1 MDNNPDAQRLL
12 LSKVK
17 AVVFHL
23 CQDGKVTPLQ
33 FAQINKEIDNRNV
46 ALNREAI
53 ATPLA
58 ELIAECEAQ
67 DLGLNLHFL
76 KGVIREERMQVVHRL
91 RRDAI
96 HSEKTTVDLSAFDPN
111 YSQIPLSF
119 FSWVEKEKEFQEL
132 ILLFKGPNTPLPEI
146 IAASE
151 RFFSFDT
158 SHAPPSRFPKL
169 SKKLINQLIAA
180 GHIAHSAV
188 RPAAEDL
195 EKIQKWNKDFQV
207 QLNEGYL
214 ANRLEAKD
222 LHRGGEAALTLLLD
236 QLHASDVANP
246 QLVDECVVN
255 WRGPFKVELLE
266 KWFFQGRNSPGQ
278 SMHEKDA
285 VILAITGVDPGKN
298 PREWNLWIKNHTAEE
313 RRAFDRFLERV
324 FHERQIYDLAYVLSF
339 SDIAELD
346 VENIWA
352 TVVNSFRDKLHEP
365 PPESPPEPPR
375 WPIFEVPAQ
384 PHPESAQPPVSD
396 AAIPPAPQAKPVAQ
410 STDDEFLGD
419 ILLGS
424 VDPEF
429 VEAPAEIKSDED
441 RLVEKHSAWMIYF
454 KPFLSENWLGLIGVF
469 SLMAAWL
476 FLSMALWEKG
486 EIFRILAW
494 IIPLPFLTLGAAW
507 IAQFIDKLVSKGTSQ
522 KAAALFAVLALFSI
536 PFNFLSGSTLL
547 KDGATAAAV
556 VFSLVLGVGYL
567 LLVFFVARWIQKP
580 FGHNPT
586 RFLCLSNGIIYL
598 PALAYHHEPNW
609 AGPALASFGFL
620 GLAALYFGL
629 NRARSSGKPEQYGPT
644 GVKKKRSVLSLGS
657 GFC

>member
-222 LHRGGEAALTLLLD
+222 LHRGGGFLDVFSGTGTISFTEKTQPEYLFRTLL
-236 QLHASDVANP
+236 P
-246 QLVDECVVN
+246 QCV
-255 WRGPFKVELLE
+255 
-266 KWFFQGRNSPGQ
+266 SI
-278 SMHEKDA
+278 MA
-285 VILAITGVDPGKN
+285 
-298 PREWNLWIKNHTAEE
+298 
-313 RRAFDRFLERV
+313 
-324 FHERQIYDLAYVLSF
+324 
-339 SDIAELD
+339 
-346 VENIWA
+346 
-352 TVVNSFRDKLHEP
+352 
-365 PPESPPEPPR
+365 
-375 WPIFEVPAQ
+375 
-384 PHPESAQPPVSD
+384 
-396 AAIPPAPQAKPVAQ
+396 
-410 STDDEFLGD
+410 
-419 ILLGS
+419 
-424 VDPEF
+424 
-429 VEAPAEIKSDED
+429 
-441 RLVEKHSAWMIYF
+441 RL
-454 KPFLSENWLGLIGVF
+454 P
-469 SLMAAWL
+469 
-476 FLSMALWEKG
+476 
-486 EIFRILAW
+486 
-494 IIPLPFLTLGAAW
+494 
-507 IAQFIDKLVSKGTSQ
+507 
-522 KAAALFAVLALFSI
+522 
-536 PFNFLSGSTLL
+536 
-547 KDGATAAAV
+547 
-556 VFSLVLGVGYL
+556 
-567 LLVFFVARWIQKP
+567 
-580 FGHNPT
+580 
-586 RFLCLSNGIIYL
+586 
-598 PALAYHHEPNW
+598 
-609 AGPALASFGFL
+609 
-620 GLAALYFGL
+620 
-629 NRARSSGKPEQYGPT
+629 
-644 GVKKKRSVLSLGS
+644 
-657 GFC
+657 